1 MTAGRR
7 DSLIRIERYTAAQDE
22 YGEEVQTW
30 TEIGNEWAAVFSGRG
45 DERREAAREQGEKTA
60 TFMMLGNA
68 MTRGMMVR
76 DRIIHGGAAWDIVD
90 ISLDVPRRGFV
101 EATARKAVA

>member
-7 DSLIRIERYTAAQDE
+7 DSLIRLERFTATQDE

-30 TEIGNEWAAVFSGRG
+30 AEIGTEWAAVFYGRG

-60 TFMMLGNA
+60 TFLMLGNA
-68 MTRGMMVR
+68 MTRGLMVR
-76 DRIIHGGAAWDIVD
+76 DRIVHGGGAWDIVD
-90 ISLDVPRRGFV
+90 ISLDTPRRGYV
-101 EATARKAVA
+101 EATARKVMN